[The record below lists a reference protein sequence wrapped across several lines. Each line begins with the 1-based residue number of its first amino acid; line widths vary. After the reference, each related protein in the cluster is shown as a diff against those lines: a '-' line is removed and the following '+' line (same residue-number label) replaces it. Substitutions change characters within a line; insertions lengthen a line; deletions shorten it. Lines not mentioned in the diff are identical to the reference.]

1 MPRKV
6 QKTVPS
12 QTATPVQKHR
22 KADPII
28 IIKPRIDLVALA
40 KKSLALQTQH
50 AKTPRTGFGQP
61 VKSAPVK
68 IVRYILECDDGM
80 ALYAE
85 GKHADVIYRYI
96 QECEQICNVQGL
108 AHYGGPGMERISKAD
123 VLTRLTRTVL

>member
-6 QKTVPS
+6 QKQALVPK
-12 QTATPVQKHR
+12 ATPQTIR
-22 KADPII
+22 DADPII
-28 IIKPRIDLVALA
+28 KIKPKVDLVKLA
-40 KKSLALQTQH
+40 QKSLALQAQH
-50 AKTPRTGFGQP
+50 TKTPRTGFGQP
-61 VKSAPVK
+61 VKPAPTK

-108 AHYGGPGMERISKAD
+108 AHYGGPGMERISRAD
-123 VLTRLTRTVL
+123 ALARMAR